1 MDQVGEGS
9 DREADR
15 ETDGERGRRASETR
29 ARILATAERLFAE
42 HGLYA
47 VSNRRIAEEA
57 GQGNNAAVGYH
68 FGTRNDLIRAI
79 VRAHTEPVGRR
90 RSSMVAELEE
100 DAGVRDWVHCLVV
113 PVTEHLASL
122 ESPTWYARFSAQVRT
137 DPASRSMMSD
147 EALEAPSLR
156 RVLVGLDRRLPQLS
170 AHTRK
175 VRGEMSGHVL
185 VQMCAERERA
195 FAQGEAP
202 EAGWDRFEAEL
213 VDALVGLWTAPET
226 TPAGAGP

>member
-1 MDQVGEGS
+1 MDRVDEDIDRES
-9 DREADR
+9 DRE
-15 ETDGERGRRASETR
+15 RGHRASGTR
-29 ARILATAERLFAE
+29 ARILTTAERLFAD

-47 VSNRRIAEEA
+47 VSTRRIAEEA

-68 FGTRNDLIRAI
+68 FGARNDLIRAI
-79 VRAHTEPVGRR
+79 VRTHTDPVGRR
-90 RSSMVAELEE
+90 RSSMAAELGE
-100 DAGVRDWVHCLVV
+100 DAGVRDWIRCLVL

-137 DPASRSMMSD
+137 DPASRSMMAE
-147 EALEAPSLR
+147 EALEAASLH
-156 RVLVGLDRRLPQLS
+156 RVLGGLDRRLPQLS

-195 FAQGEAP
+195 FAQGENP
-202 EAGWDRFEAEL
+202 EAGWDRFAAEL

-226 TPAGAGP
+226 TPTVTGH